1 MSEHVISCRD
11 IGFHVGCSENTTLD
25 MKLILATWNCKIPTW
40 KWLHDKIYFMS
51 GMCKFHVAEKKF
63 HVAEKVDF
71 PDGSSGFIP
80 TNKQTHKQTKFK
92 HTSIL
97 LTTIPA
103 TKQPRHLK
111 CGTRSSECDEIPAYK
126 HTSSLPSMQHTS
138 IQQSSTAPIPSLSPS
153 PHHCT
158 IQQPKQR

>member
-1 MSEHVISCRD
+1 MNFQRQSDKVLAIDWHVRGLCRCLCLT
-11 IGFHVGCSENTTLD
+11 HVVCAWVRVQPFQGVITSLQTQGA
-25 MKLILATWNCKIPTW
+25 K
-40 KWLHDKIYFMS
+40 YR
-51 GMCKFHVAEKKF
+51 
-63 HVAEKVDF
+63 
-71 PDGSSGFIP
+71 SSGFIP

-138 IQQSSTAPIPSLSPS
+138 IQQSNTAPIPSLSPS

-158 IQQPKQR
+158 IHMYFTMWTPAEVMTPQSHSVYDFT